1 MRDFATTQIVVLDA
15 DDDVAGARR
24 WLATPEA
31 STHQG
36 YPVVDEQGTL
46 LGVLTRRDLTR
57 PDLGGLERLRSV
69 IRRTP
74 VVVYDDSTLREAAD
88 AMVHADVGRLPVV
101 SRRAERTLVGIVTRS
116 DLLAAHKRR
125 LAHGRVAEP
134 TIGWRHLVLR
144 RNRRA
149 NVE

>member
-1 MRDFATTQIVVLDA
+1 MGLLPLLGGCTASYLISCLMMSTSIMTEKISRRGGRVKTEYGVDQLEQVLVRDFATTQIVVLDA

-31 STHQG
+31 SAHQG

-74 VVVYDDSTLREAAD
+74 VVV
-88 AMVHADVGRLPVV
+88 
-101 SRRAERTLVGIVTRS
+101 
-116 DLLAAHKRR
+116 
-125 LAHGRVAEP
+125 
-134 TIGWRHLVLR
+134 
-144 RNRRA
+144 
-149 NVE
+149 